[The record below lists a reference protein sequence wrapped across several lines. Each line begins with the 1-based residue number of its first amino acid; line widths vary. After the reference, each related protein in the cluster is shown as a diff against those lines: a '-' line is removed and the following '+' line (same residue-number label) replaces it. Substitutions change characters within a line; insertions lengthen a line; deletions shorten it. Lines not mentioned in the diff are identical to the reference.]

1 MTQKENKR
9 TKNEPKRTK
18 NEPKTNLKR
27 TKNELKTNQKRHKN
41 KLKTNQK
48 TNNYILRMS
57 GAYSKPM
64 PWAGGGATKPPMAN
78 NYLDSH
84 GLNAG
89 QNF

>member
-1 MTQKENKR
+1 
-9 TKNEPKRTK
+9 
-18 NEPKTNLKR
+18 
-27 TKNELKTNQKRHKN
+27 
-41 KLKTNQK
+41 
-48 TNNYILRMS
+48 MS

>member
-1 MTQKENKR
+1 MINFD
-9 TKNEPKRTK
+9 PDIGY
-18 NEPKTNLKR
+18 
-27 TKNELKTNQKRHKN
+27 KN
-41 KLKTNQK
+41 KPTIYNMP
-48 TNNYILRMS
+48 RMS

-89 QNF
+89 LNCKSIYEIIL

>member
-1 MTQKENKR
+1 M
-9 TKNEPKRTK
+9 P
-18 NEPKTNLKR
+18 
-27 TKNELKTNQKRHKN
+27 
-41 KLKTNQK
+41 
-48 TNNYILRMS
+48 RMS

-89 QNF
+89 LNCKSIYEIIL